1 MAFPAFLKPILGP
14 TVEKVLDLIPNKNER
29 ERARES
35 VEKTLIE
42 GAMAAAT
49 AQTRINEQEAQH
61 KSLFVAGWRPAV
73 GWIAAIALGWNY
85 IVQPLLM
92 WIGFLMDVD
101 LSGAPK
107 LDTNE
112 LVTILMG
119 MLGLGSLRTYE
130 KYKGVAR
137 NPK

>member
-1 MAFPAFLKPILGP
+1 MAIPAFLQAIVGP
-14 TVEKVLDLIPNKNER
+14 TVNKVLDLIPNKNER

-35 VEKTLIE
+35 VEKTIID
-42 GAMAAAT
+42 GAMAAAN
-49 AQTRINEQEAQH
+49 AQARINEQEAQH